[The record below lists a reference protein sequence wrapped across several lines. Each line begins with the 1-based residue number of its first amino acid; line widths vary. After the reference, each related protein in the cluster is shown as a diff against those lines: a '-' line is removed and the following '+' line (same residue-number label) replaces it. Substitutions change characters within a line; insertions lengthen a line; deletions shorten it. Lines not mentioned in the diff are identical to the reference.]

1 MNALS
6 LALVVLAVAAGV
18 ALADTP
24 KIIQGCEVKQA
35 ANGNYYNLVDATCLM
50 AATDAGDGS
59 STYADFDGNTNTPET
74 FGHID
79 R

>member
-1 MNALS
+1 MKAVFVT
-6 LALVVLAVAAGV
+6 LAVLAALP

-24 KIIQGCEVKQA
+24 KVIRGCEVKQA
-35 ANGNYYNLVDATCLM
+35 ENGNFYNLVDPTCHM
-50 AATDAGDGS
+50 SATDAREGS
-59 STYADFDGNTNTPET
+59 STYADFDGNPKTPDT